1 MSNNKK
7 VAIIMPAYNSASTL
21 ETTINSIPKQC
32 IHEIILVNDCS
43 EDNTEQIARGLNL
56 TVINHSNNRGYGA
69 AQKTGYSEAIAR
81 SFNAV
86 VLLHSD
92 NQYDP
97 SIVLKFVSKII
108 DENYDV
114 VTGTRMLLG
123 DVLSNGM
130 PLWKYLPNRFL
141 TCLENHVFKTK
152 LTDYHNGYRAYSV
165 NFLKNIPFVKFS
177 ERFDFDT
184 DIIIQ
189 AAIRKAK
196 IAEIPHSTRYNK
208 ENSKMTFRSGVGYG
222 LGILLTITKYLIHKT
237 GLKYQSIFEK
247 FK

>member
-1 MSNNKK
+1 
-7 VAIIMPAYNSASTL
+7 MPAYNSESTL
-21 ETTINSIPKQC
+21 ESTINSIPKQC
-32 IHEIILVNDCS
+32 VHEIILINDCS
-43 EDNTEQIARGLNL
+43 EDNTKKIAADLHL
-56 TVINHSNNRGYGA
+56 TVLNHSNNRGYGA
-69 AQKTGYSEAIAR
+69 AQKTGYSDAIAR

-108 DENYDV
+108 DENFDV

-141 TCLENHVFKTK
+141 TCLENAVFKTK

-165 NFLKNIPFVKFS
+165 NFLKSIPFLKLS
-177 ERFDFDT
+177 DRFDFDT

-189 AAIRKAK
+189 AAIRNAK
-196 IAEIPHSTRYNK
+196 IAEIPHYTRYNK
-208 ENSKMTFRSGVGYG
+208 ENSQMTFRSGIGYG
-222 LGILLTITKYLIHKT
+222 LRILLTITKYIIHKT
-237 GLKYQSIFEK
+237 GLKYESIFEK
-247 FK
+247 SKL